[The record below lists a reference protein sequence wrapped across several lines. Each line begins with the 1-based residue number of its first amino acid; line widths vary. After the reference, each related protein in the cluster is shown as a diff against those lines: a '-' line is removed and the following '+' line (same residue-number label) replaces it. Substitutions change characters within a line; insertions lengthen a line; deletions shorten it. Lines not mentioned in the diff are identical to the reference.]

1 MAFPSMTRVNWA
13 AREMVGVGD
22 QTAIST
28 LFDGAVQR
36 QLGAMM
42 GKANGVSSPFTTTF
56 TTGFNLLAF
65 SPFQFYMSTP
75 ALYNSAGDVVG
86 WNGAFLDYDP
96 QAPGQPN
103 VWAITNAAAAASSN
117 VVLVPDAIPW
127 IYARP
132 VSVLTDTDARVQA
145 APTRAITSMP
155 TRVRIAIELQ
165 FNILDEDDPV
175 NEGWARIGQI
185 TDWSAPGV
193 SPPGTPTVTPISYWD
208 DPNVSAVIGENSDFG
223 GTGGMA
229 APPSRAQ
236 VLLDGIVS
244 GDTPNGIYATQPQKS
259 MGIVQMLAAVRSRL
273 TLLLSADSTYTWLSK
288 MSTDMTIK
296 GLRASILE
304 LQAGAINPFIS
315 TILAAGR
322 YTQTAGTYTQVAA
335 SNSVAGFSNTVGNL
349 TINFLQPRPCVIY
362 AVTATI
368 STTTG
373 SSRHFIRAWGSTGA
387 STSHVVVI
395 NIRDFADSPA
405 DADFSFTAIGAYT
418 T

>member
-13 AREMVGVGD
+13 AREMVDVGD

-56 TTGFNLLAF
+56 TPGFNLLAF
-65 SPFQFYMSTP
+65 SPFQFYMSVP
-75 ALYNSAGDVVG
+75 ALYNSGGDVVG

-96 QAPGQPN
+96 QSPGQNN
-103 VWAITNAAAAASSN
+103 VWAITNAAAAASN
-117 VVLVPDAIPW
+117 GDAVNSKPW

-145 APTRAITSMP
+145 APTRAITAMP
-155 TRVRIAIELQ
+155 TRSRIAIELQ

-175 NEGWARIGQI
+175 NDGWARIGQI
-185 TDWSAPGV
+185 TFWSAFGDPN
-193 SPPGTPTVTPISYWD
+193 PGTPVVVPISYWD
-208 DPNVSAVIGENSDFG
+208 DPNVSAVIGESDDFAAALG
-223 GTGGMA
+223 
-229 APPSRAQ
+229 APPLSSAQ
-236 VLLDGIVS
+236 LLLNGIVTGAPADS
-244 GDTPNGIYATQPQKS
+244 IYATQPQKS

-273 TLLLSADSTYTWLSK
+273 TLLLSADSTYTWLDK
-288 MSTDMTIK
+288 MATDMTIK
-296 GLRASILE
+296 GLRASIVA
-304 LQAGAINPFIS
+304 LQEGSIGPFVSIV
-315 TILAAGR
+315 LASGR
-322 YTQTAGTYTQVAA
+322 YTQSAGTYTQTAA
-335 SNSVAGFSNTVGNL
+335 SVSVAGFSNTVGNL

-368 STTTG
+368 ATTTG
-373 SSRHFIRAWGSTGA
+373 NRHFIKAWGSTGA
-387 STSHVVVI
+387 STSHTVVI
-395 NIRDFADSPA
+395 NIRDFADAPA